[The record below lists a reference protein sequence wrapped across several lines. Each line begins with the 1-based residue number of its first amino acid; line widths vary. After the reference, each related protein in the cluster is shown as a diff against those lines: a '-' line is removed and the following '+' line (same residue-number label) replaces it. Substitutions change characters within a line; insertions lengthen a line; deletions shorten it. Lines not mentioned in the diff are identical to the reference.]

1 MYLVEFSKDFLH
13 KAARPIIFLLQL
25 LFHAKMKIYIER
37 DDRTLNR
44 RYSGK
49 VSVLLKKIKINPE
62 TVIVV
67 RDSELLTEYDT
78 VSDRD
83 SLQLLSVISGG

>member
-1 MYLVEFSKDFLH
+1 
-13 KAARPIIFLLQL
+13 
-25 LFHAKMKIYIER
+25 MKIYIER